1 MLMRVFSETIDVFKG
16 FQYVIPQRLA
26 SHQSPYVKVRWQ
38 NQGVA
43 YILLKTKKIEFYDT
57 APLEV
62 RNQIDIIEN
71 WIEKNYNIC
80 RKIWNKYNE
89 AKI

>member
-1 MLMRVFSETIDVFKG
+1 MRVFSETIDVFKG

-43 YILLKTKKIEFYDT
+43 YILLKTKKIEFY
-57 APLEV
+57 
-62 RNQIDIIEN
+62 
-71 WIEKNYNIC
+71 EKPNRYN
-80 RKIWNKYNE
+80 RKLDRK
-89 AKI
+89 KL